1 MILEKFYTNNFDSDI
16 VLHHN
21 GEDIDFLKL
30 KKYVYFQKLQFDKKS
45 ELAVVLFG
53 DNSFEFV
60 VNFFAALFSNKEIYL
75 LTDKTRLSGLN
86 IDYIIPEK
94 PDKNDEISFEN
105 IDVKKTKITFFT
117 SGSTAIPKKITKTL
131 ENLEAE
137 AYSSIK
143 QFNIESN
150 MSVYST
156 TIMSH
161 MFGLTFFFMVPLCAG
176 LKINTLKIE
185 FPEQITK
192 NEHYILVSS
201 PSFLEKMEKYQID
214 FLHSPVKLFTAGDKL
229 KDNVRAFFSNKSE
242 VVEIYGST
250 EAGTIA
256 YKNNSKNFKAFDSVS
271 ISTDENSC
279 IIVKSDFFMED
290 KIKMEDVIEKV
301 SDKEF
306 VLKGRSD
313 RIVKVKEKRISLVE
327 LETILKTHPDVN
339 DCYCFK
345 YGDVLAFA
353 VATNNVELSDKEL
366 KKYLAKYCEVVPK
379 KWRFLDEIPKTITG
393 KIDKS
398 FIEHIFNLN
407 LSYPFVVSRQLQEN
421 EAELELI
428 FKKKSN
434 FFKGHFAVMPILPGV
449 VQLFYA
455 NWFAKH
461 VFNVDISK
469 QEAKKVKFTNIIHAD
484 TKVVLKLK
492 NTDKNVEYSYVIDD
506 KVYSSGLF
514 VKEDKNAV

>member
-21 GEDIDFLKL
+21 GEDINFLEL
-30 KKYVYFQKLQFDKKS
+30 KKYVYFQKLQFDNKS
-45 ELAVVLFG
+45 EQAVVLFG

-86 IDYIIPEK
+86 FDYIIPEK
-94 PDKNDEISFEN
+94 SERKEDFCFEK

-117 SGSTAIPKKITKTL
+117 SGSTAIPKKITKSL

-143 QFNIESN
+143 QFNIETN
-150 MSVYST
+150 VSVYST
-156 TIMSH
+156 TIMPH

-176 LKINTLKIE
+176 LRINTLKIE
-185 FPEQITK
+185 FPEQIVK
-192 NEHYILVSS
+192 DEEYILVSS
-201 PSFLEKMEKYQID
+201 PSFLEKMAKYDIN
-214 FLHSPVKLFTAGDKL
+214 FSFAPKKIFTAGDKL
-229 KDNVRAFFSNKSE
+229 KDNVRDFFSIKSD
-242 VVEIYGST
+242 VIEIYGST

-256 YKNNSKNFKAFDSVS
+256 YKNTSNNFKAFDSVS

-290 KIKMEDVIEKV
+290 KIKMEDVIEKI

-306 VLKGRSD
+306 VLKGRCD
-313 RIVKVKEKRISLVE
+313 RIVKVKEKRISLEE
-327 LETILKTHPDVN
+327 LETIVKKHPDVL

-345 YGDVLAFA
+345 YGDILACA
-353 VATNNVELSDKEL
+353 VATNNVELTDKEL
-366 KKYLAKYCEVVPK
+366 KKYLAEHCEVVPK

-407 LSYPFVVSRQLQEN
+407 LSYPFVVSRKVQEN

-461 VFNVDISK
+461 VLNVDISK

-492 NTDKNVEYSYVIDD
+492 NTDKNIEYSYVIDD

-514 VKEDKNAV
+514 VKEDKNEV

>member
-1 MILEKFYTNNFDSDI
+1 MILEKFYTTNFDNDV

-21 GEDIDFLKL
+21 GEDINFLEL
-30 KKYVYFQKLQFDKKS
+30 KKYVYSQKLQFKKKK
-45 ELAVVLFG
+45 EQAVILFG

-75 LTDKTRLSGLN
+75 LTDKTRLLSLN
-86 IDYIIPEK
+86 IDYIIPETPYK
-94 PDKNDEISFEN
+94 CDKFSFEE
-105 IDVKKTKITFFT
+105 IDVKKTKINFYT
-117 SGSTAIPKKITKTL
+117 SGSTSQPKKITKTF
-131 ENLEAE
+131 ENLELE
-137 AYSSIK
+137 AISSIK
-143 QFNIESN
+143 QFKMDLNI
-150 MSVYST
+150 SVYST
-156 TIMSH
+156 TIMPH

-176 LKINTLKIE
+176 MPINTLKIE

-192 NEHYILVSS
+192 DEQYVLVSS
-201 PSFLEKMEKYQID
+201 PSFLEKMEKYQIN
-214 FLHSPVKLFTAGDKL
+214 FAHSPVKIFTAGDKL
-229 KDNVRAFFSNKSE
+229 KDVVRDFFAKNSNVI
-242 VVEIYGST
+242 EIYGST

-256 YKNNSKNFKAFDSVS
+256 YKCNCKSFKAFDSVS

-345 YGDVLAFA
+345 YGDVLACA
-353 VATNNVELSDKEL
+353 VATNNVVLSDKEL
-366 KKYLAKYCEVVPK
+366 KKYLAEYCEVVPK

-484 TKVVLKLK
+484 TNVVLKLK

-514 VKEDKNAV
+514 VKEDKNEI